1 MFGRTNQDQKIPSQ
15 PVHPANLTPVP
26 PAAPPVAVA
35 QPPAAPVTESV
46 IGDDLAILGDKITIV
61 TQSRVRVNGM
71 IQGDISGQEVVIGPQ
86 GQVQGTVIANDI
98 KVEGNVSGALRAA
111 SVTLMPT
118 ARVEGDICHQKLAI
132 SEGAQFD
139 GSVRRAKDSTEITP
153 NLDVNSLAGQG
164 A

>member
-1 MFGRTNQDQKIPSQ
+1 MFGRTNQDQKIPIQ
-15 PVHPANLTPVP
+15 PAHPANLTPVP

-35 QPPAAPVTESV
+35 QPTATPVSESV

-71 IQGDISGQEVVIGPQ
+71 IQGDITGKEVVIGPQ
-86 GQVQGTVIANDI
+86 GQVQGTVTANDI
-98 KVEGNVSGALRAA
+98 KVEGHVSGALKAA

-118 ARVEGDICHQKLAI
+118 ARVEGDICHQRLAI

-139 GSVRRAKDSTEITP
+139 GSVRRAKDNTEITP
-153 NLDVNSLAGQG
+153 ILDVNAFNGQG
-164 A
+164 S